1 MKIFKYTRELLI
13 AGAVII
19 TLLIIFALWLV
30 TDTLPRDGLR
40 AWAVIVTVI
49 IVPGFFAGF
58 YFGKIEARGML
69 HGFDQSLD
77 RMTNVVRDV
86 MTVRDQ
92 SRITV
97 HNATRPAPAHYQVVL
112 PGVRDLPQITARATR
127 TDDVVEL

>member
-1 MKIFKYTRELLI
+1 MKIFKYTRELVI
-13 AGAVII
+13 AGVII
-19 TLLIIFALWLV
+19 LTGLIIIALWLA
-30 TDTLPRDGLR
+30 TDAVPRDVLR
-40 AWAVIVTVI
+40 GWAVIVTLI
-49 IVPGFFAGF
+49 IAPGFFAGF

-69 HGFDQSLD
+69 HGFDRSLD

-92 SRITV
+92 SRIAV
-97 HNATRPAPAHYQVVL
+97 HNATRPAPANYQVVL